1 LGVGVDVVVYVVG
14 DGDLDVAPT
23 FDGAVRGA
31 FLAAFDEQKENRGPL
46 QPTTARAPCAAVE
59 APMHENYHELIPALK
74 KMLPARSLGVVAR
87 SISFIRRLRQ
97 VRASVF
103 VWAVVM
109 SRFGHGLPGF
119 EQARQWYR
127 RLSGKTLAPRP
138 FHLRFKSE
146 TAVTLFEKAFARAV
160 QPWLD
165 HPRKPSHPLA
175 RRFPDIVAWD
185 STPIQLADALRP
197 FYKGTRHMKA
207 ALKVVLAVSVYGLL
221 PLYAIMVPCNTQD
234 MSLFPPWNAFRRG
247 TLFLFDKGFAS
258 YNRIKELVDSG
269 HHFLCPMRLDGN
281 PVVIG
286 VHHAPGRV
294 RKALRGQ
301 PRGVPLR
308 ELLAKN
314 KRIHQSWDLE
324 VRLIPWGQALSSAKH
339 RWIYARLVIV
349 PGPRGTQRP
358 YLTSLSVS
366 QWSPKALRELYRLRW
381 QVELVFK
388 ELKQHLSLE
397 AMPSKDPHAVKVF
410 AWASLIA
417 LALSRTVT
425 SVLGPNLARVGLE
438 RPMRLILIT
447 RALRASARLLGRALV
462 APLKKACML
471 VQILF
476 DEICSEARPQNVH
489 REDTF
494 RRLRPFL
501 GVPSS
506 C

>member
-1 LGVGVDVVVYVVG
+1 MRSSYD
-14 DGDLDVAPT
+14 
-23 FDGAVRGA
+23 
-31 FLAAFDEQKENRGPL
+31 
-46 QPTTARAPCAAVE
+46 
-59 APMHENYHELIPALK
+59 ELIPALK
-74 KMLPARSLGVVAR
+74 KMLPARSLGVIAR
-87 SISFIRRLRQ
+87 AISFIRRLRQ

-109 SRFGHGLPGF
+109 SRFGHSLPGF

-146 TAVTLFEKAFARAV
+146 TTVTLFEKAFTRAV
-160 QPWLD
+160 QPWLEN
-165 HPRKPSHPLA
+165 PRKPSHPLA
-175 RRFPDIVAWD
+175 RRFPDVVAWD
-185 STPIQLADALRP
+185 STPVQVADALRR

-221 PLYAIMVPCNTQD
+221 PLYAIMVPCNMQD
-234 MSLFPPWNAFRRG
+234 MSLFPPWEVFQRG

-258 YNRIKELVDSG
+258 YKRIKELVDSG

-281 PVVIG
+281 PVVLG

-294 RKALRGQ
+294 RKALRKR

-308 ELLAKN
+308 DLLAKD
-314 KRIHQSWDLE
+314 KRISRSWDLE
-324 VRLIPWGQALSSAKH
+324 VRLIPWGQVLSSAKH
-339 RWIYARLVIV
+339 HWIYARLVIV
-349 PGPRGTQRP
+349 PGPDGMQRP

-366 QWSPKALRELYRLRW
+366 EWSPKALRELYRLRW
-381 QVELVFK
+381 QIELVFK
-388 ELKQHLSLE
+388 ELKQHLNLE

-425 SVLGPNLARVGLE
+425 SVLCPNLALAGLE
-438 RPMRLILIT
+438 NPMRLALIT
-447 RALRASARLLGRALV
+447 RALRASARLLGRLLV
-462 APLKKACML
+462 APLREACIL
-471 VQILF
+471 IRILF
-476 DEICSEARPQNVH
+476 DEIRAEARPQNVQ

-494 RRLRPFL
+494 GRLRPL
-501 GVPSS
+501 LAVPVPS
-506 C
+506 

>member
-1 LGVGVDVVVYVVG
+1 MRSSY
-14 DGDLDVAPT
+14 
-23 FDGAVRGA
+23 
-31 FLAAFDEQKENRGPL
+31 DELSR
-46 QPTTARAPCAAVE
+46 
-59 APMHENYHELIPALK
+59 ALK
-74 KMLPARSLGVVAR
+74 KLLPAKSLADVAR
-87 SISFIRRLRQ
+87 AISFIRRLRQ
-97 VRASVF
+97 LQASVF

-119 EQARQWYR
+119 EQARQWYQ
-127 RLSGKTLAPRP
+127 RLSGKLLAPRP

-146 TAVTLFEKAFARAV
+146 TAVTLFEKAFAHAV

-175 RRFPDIVAWD
+175 RRFADIVAWD
-185 STPIQLADALRP
+185 SSPVQVADALRS

-207 ALKVVLAVSVYGLL
+207 AIKVVLAVSVYGLL
-221 PLYAIMVPCNTQD
+221 PLYGLVVAGNTQD
-234 MSLFPPWNAFRRG
+234 MSLFPPWTIFRRG
-247 TLFLFDKGFAS
+247 TLFLFDKGFVA
-258 YNRIKELVDSG
+258 YMRIQELVDSG

-281 PVVIG
+281 PIVLR
-286 VHHAPGRV
+286 VHDAPSHV
-294 RKALRGQ
+294 RKAIRTR
-301 PRGVPLR
+301 PKGVPLR
-308 ELLAKN
+308 DVLHKD
-314 KRIHQSWDLE
+314 KRIQHSWDLE
-324 VRLIPWGQALSSAKH
+324 VRLIPWGQVQTSAKH

-349 PGPRGTQRP
+349 PGPAGKQRP

-366 QWSPKALRELYRLRW
+366 EWSPKPLRELYRLRW

-397 AMPSKDPHAVKVF
+397 AMPSKNPHAVKVF

-425 SVLGPNLARVGLE
+425 TVLCPNLARIGLE
-438 RPMRLILIT
+438 RPMRLMLIT

-462 APLKKACML
+462 APLREASL
-471 VQILF
+471 VVRLLF
-476 DEICSEARPQNVH
+476 DELRAEARPQNVQ

-494 RRLRPFL
+494 ARLRPFL
-501 GVPSS
+501 CVPAP

>member
-1 LGVGVDVVVYVVG
+1 MRSSYD
-14 DGDLDVAPT
+14 
-23 FDGAVRGA
+23 
-31 FLAAFDEQKENRGPL
+31 
-46 QPTTARAPCAAVE
+46 
-59 APMHENYHELIPALK
+59 ELIPALK
-74 KMLPARSLGVVAR
+74 KLLPATTLGAVAR
-87 SISFIRRLRQ
+87 AISFIRRLRR

-109 SRFGHGLPGF
+109 SRFGHGRPGF

-146 TAVTLFEKAFARAV
+146 TSVTLFEKAFVQAV

-165 HPRKPSHPLA
+165 NPRKPSHPLA

-207 ALKVVLAVSVYGLL
+207 ALKVVLAISVYGLL
-221 PLYAIMVPCNTQD
+221 PLYALMVPCNTQD
-234 MSLFPPWNAFRRG
+234 MSLFPPWTLFRRG
-247 TLFLFDKGFAS
+247 TLFLFDKGFAA
-258 YNRIKELVDSG
+258 YKRIQELVDNG

-281 PVVIG
+281 PIVLG
-286 VHHAPGRV
+286 VHDAPSHV
-294 RKALRGQ
+294 RKAVRKQ
-301 PRGVPLR
+301 SKGVPLR
-308 ELLAKN
+308 QLLTKN
-314 KRIHQSWDLE
+314 TRIYRSWDLE
-324 VRLIPWGQALSSAKH
+324 VRLIPWGQVPSSAKP

-349 PGPRGTQRP
+349 PGPRGKQRP
-358 YLTSLSVS
+358 YLTSLSAS
-366 QWSPKALRELYRLRW
+366 QWTPKALRELYRLRW

-388 ELKQHLSLE
+388 ELKQHLNLE
-397 AMPSKDPHAVKVF
+397 TMPSKNPHAVKVF

-417 LALSRTVT
+417 LALSRAVSTV
-425 SVLGPNLARVGLE
+425 VCPDIAAVGLE
-438 RPMRLILIT
+438 RPLRFDLIT
-447 RALRASARLLGRALV
+447 RTLRASARLLGHALV
-462 APLKKACML
+462 APFREALRL

-476 DEICSEARPQNVH
+476 DEIRAGARPQNVR

-494 RRLRPFL
+494 ARLRALLRLPA
-501 GVPSS
+501 P

>member
-1 LGVGVDVVVYVVG
+1 
-14 DGDLDVAPT
+14 
-23 FDGAVRGA
+23 
-31 FLAAFDEQKENRGPL
+31 
-46 QPTTARAPCAAVE
+46 
-59 APMHENYHELIPALK
+59 MSSNYHELIPALK
-74 KMLPARSLGVVAR
+74 KMLPARSLHVVAR
-87 SISFIRRLRQ
+87 AVAFIRRLRE

-119 EQARQWYR
+119 EQARQWYK
-127 RLSGKTLAPRP
+127 RLSGKSLAPRP

-146 TAVTLFEKAFARAV
+146 ATVALFEKAFARAV

-165 HPRKPSHPLA
+165 NPCKPSHPLA
-175 RRFPDIVAWD
+175 SKFSDIVAWD
-185 STPIQLADALRP
+185 STPIQVADALRP

-221 PLYAIMVPCNTQD
+221 PLYAIVVPCNTQD
-234 MSLFPPWNAFRRG
+234 MSLFPPWKVFRRG
-247 TLFLFDKGFAS
+247 TLFLFDKGFVS
-258 YNRIKELVDSG
+258 YKRIKELVDSG

-281 PVVIG
+281 PVVLRA
-286 VHHAPGRV
+286 HHAPGRV
-294 RKALRGQ
+294 RKALRVH

-308 ELLAKN
+308 DLLTKN
-314 KRIHQSWDLE
+314 RRINRSWDLD
-324 VRLIPWGQALSSAKH
+324 VRLVPWGQVLESAEH

-349 PGPRGTQRP
+349 PGPCGAQRP

-366 QWSPKALRELYRLRW
+366 DWKPQALRELYRLRW

-425 SVLGPNLARVGLE
+425 SVLCPNLARVGLQ

-447 RALRASARLLGRALV
+447 RALRAAARLLGQALV
-462 APLKKACML
+462 APLKKARFF

-476 DEICSEARPQNVH
+476 DEIRAEAQPQNVL
-489 REDTF
+489 RDDTF
-494 RRLRPFL
+494 ERLRPLL
-501 GVPSS
+501 GHPHPR
-506 C
+506 